1 MAVSNISIAQISGA
15 NLFVDTD
22 NQNAAVAIKASS
34 AVLYELELDN
44 TANGADTYCK
54 IFNVAAGSVVVGT
67 TAPDMT
73 ILVPAATK
81 MTLVCPDGLNFGTA
95 LSVASVTTKAES
107 GSTSPVSSF
116 AVKMVYV

>member
-15 NLFVDTD
+15 NLFVDTA
-22 NQNAAVAIKASS
+22 NLNAAVAVKASS
-34 AVLYELELDN
+34 AKIYELELDN
-44 TANGADTYCK
+44 TANGAATYCK

-73 ILVPAATK
+73 ILVPSATK
-81 MTLVCPDGLNFGTA
+81 ITMVFPDGLDFGTA

-107 GSTSPVSSF
+107 GSTSPSSSF
-116 AVKMVYV
+116 AVKIVYV